1 MLINKFEGICYDI
14 EEEKENEFAFLD
26 RDFENVLKNCFQKYF
41 VKKNNRR
48 NRCRKVLKNPVK
60 KSIFS

>member
-26 RDFENVLKNCFQKYF
+26 RDFENVLKEQFSKKKNSENDEITEEIDSE
-41 VKKNNRR
+41 KKNNF
-48 NRCRKVLKNPVK
+48 KVY
-60 KSIFS
+60 

>member
-26 RDFENVLKNCFQKYF
+26 RDFENVLKE
-41 VKKNNRR
+41 
-48 NRCRKVLKNPVK
+48 
-60 KSIFS
+60 